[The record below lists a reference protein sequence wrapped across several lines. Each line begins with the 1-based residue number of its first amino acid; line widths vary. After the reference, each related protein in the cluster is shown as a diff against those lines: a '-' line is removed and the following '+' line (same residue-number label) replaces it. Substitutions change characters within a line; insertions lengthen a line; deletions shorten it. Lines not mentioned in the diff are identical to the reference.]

1 MKHAKNIFSVAML
14 FVVITMTLAFTSI
27 KNGKVIMIVSLEVKN
42 FTEWKKGF
50 DAGAPVREK
59 AGIKVLNI
67 CSSIENENKIVTDL
81 NMSYFHIPVNFENP
95 TLSDLKLFLNIL
107 QALGANKVWIH
118 CAKNY
123 RVSAFMYVYHKYI
136 LHTPFEQIDLSI
148 FDKWQPS
155 LVWQELMKVSLEDL
169 YKA

>member
-1 MKHAKNIFSVAML
+1 MNKILNYIKINELISTSGQPKIEELESIANEGFE
-14 FVVITMTLAFTSI
+14 VVINLAVLVTSNALENED
-27 KNGKVIMIVSLEVKN
+27 KIVS
-42 FTEWKKGF
+42 
-50 DAGAPVREK
+50 
-59 AGIKVLNI
+59 
-67 CSSIENENKIVTDL
+67 SL
-81 NMSYFHIPVNFENP
+81 NMSYIHIPVDFENP
-95 TLSDLKLFLNIL
+95 KLSDLKLFLNIL

-136 LHTPFEQIDLSI
+136 VRTPFEEIDLSI

>member
-1 MKHAKNIFSVAML
+1 
-14 FVVITMTLAFTSI
+14 
-27 KNGKVIMIVSLEVKN
+27 
-42 FTEWKKGF
+42 
-50 DAGAPVREK
+50 
-59 AGIKVLNI
+59 
-67 CSSIENENKIVTDL
+67 
-81 NMSYFHIPVNFENP
+81 MSYIHIPVDFENP
-95 TLSDLKLFLNIL
+95 KLSDLKLFLNIL

-148 FDKWQPS
+148 FDMWQPS
-155 LVWQELMKVSLEDL
+155 LVWQELMKVQLEDL

>member
-1 MKHAKNIFSVAML
+1 MNKILNYVKINELISTSGQPKIEELELIANEGFE
-14 FVVITMTLAFTSI
+14 VVINLAVATTSNALENED
-27 KNGKVIMIVSLEVKN
+27 KIVS
-42 FTEWKKGF
+42 
-50 DAGAPVREK
+50 
-59 AGIKVLNI
+59 
-67 CSSIENENKIVTDL
+67 SL
-81 NMSYFHIPVNFENP
+81 NMSYIHIPVDFENP
-95 TLSDLKLFLNIL
+95 KLSDLKLFLNIL

-148 FDKWQPS
+148 FDMWQPS
-155 LVWQELMKVSLEDL
+155 LAWQELMKVQLEDL

>member
-1 MKHAKNIFSVAML
+1 MNKILNYVKINELISTSGQPKIEELELIANEGFE
-14 FVVITMTLAFTSI
+14 VVINLAVSTTSNALENED
-27 KNGKVIMIVSLEVKN
+27 KIVS
-42 FTEWKKGF
+42 
-50 DAGAPVREK
+50 
-59 AGIKVLNI
+59 
-67 CSSIENENKIVTDL
+67 SL
-81 NMSYFHIPVNFENP
+81 NMSYIHIPVDFENP
-95 TLSDLKLFLNIL
+95 KISDLKLFLNIL

-148 FDKWQPS
+148 FDMWQPS
-155 LVWQELMKVSLEDL
+155 LVWQELMKVELEDL

>member
-1 MKHAKNIFSVAML
+1 MNKILNYVKINELISTSGQLKIEELELIANEGFE
-14 FVVITMTLAFTSI
+14 VVINLAVPTTSNALENED
-27 KNGKVIMIVSLEVKN
+27 KIVS
-42 FTEWKKGF
+42 
-50 DAGAPVREK
+50 
-59 AGIKVLNI
+59 
-67 CSSIENENKIVTDL
+67 SL
-81 NMSYFHIPVNFENP
+81 NMSYIHIPVDFENP
-95 TLSDLKLFLNIL
+95 KISDLKLFLNIL

-148 FDKWQPS
+148 FDIWQPS
-155 LVWQELMKVSLEDL
+155 LIWQELMKVQLEDL

>member
-1 MKHAKNIFSVAML
+1 MNKILNYVKINELISTSGQPKVEELELIVNEGFE
-14 FVVITMTLAFTSI
+14 VVINLAVNTTSNALDNED
-27 KNGKVIMIVSLEVKN
+27 KIVS
-42 FTEWKKGF
+42 
-50 DAGAPVREK
+50 
-59 AGIKVLNI
+59 
-67 CSSIENENKIVTDL
+67 SL
-81 NMSYFHIPVNFENP
+81 NMSYIHIPVDFENP
-95 TLSDLKLFLNIL
+95 KISDLKLFLNIL

-148 FDKWQPS
+148 FDMWQPS
-155 LVWQELMKVSLEDL
+155 SVWQELMKVQLEDL

>member
-1 MKHAKNIFSVAML
+1 MNKILNYVKINELISTSGQPKVEELELIANEGFE
-14 FVVITMTLAFTSI
+14 VVINLAVPTTSNALENED
-27 KNGKVIMIVSLEVKN
+27 KIVS
-42 FTEWKKGF
+42 
-50 DAGAPVREK
+50 
-59 AGIKVLNI
+59 
-67 CSSIENENKIVTDL
+67 SL
-81 NMSYFHIPVNFENP
+81 NMSYIHIPVDFENP
-95 TLSDLKLFLNIL
+95 KISDLKLFLNIL

-148 FDKWQPS
+148 FDMWQPS
-155 LVWQELMKVSLEDL
+155 LVWQELMKVQIEDL

>member
-1 MKHAKNIFSVAML
+1 MNKILNYIKINELISTSGQPKIEELELIANEGFE
-14 FVVITMTLAFTSI
+14 VVINLAVATTSNALENED
-27 KNGKVIMIVSLEVKN
+27 KIVS
-42 FTEWKKGF
+42 
-50 DAGAPVREK
+50 
-59 AGIKVLNI
+59 
-67 CSSIENENKIVTDL
+67 SL
-81 NMSYFHIPVNFENP
+81 NMSYIHIPVDFENP
-95 TLSDLKLFLNIL
+95 KISDLKLFLNVL

-148 FDKWQPS
+148 FDMWQPS
-155 LVWQELMKVSLEDL
+155 LVWQELMKVQLEDL

>member
-1 MKHAKNIFSVAML
+1 MNKILNYVKINELISTSGQPKIEELELIANEGFE
-14 FVVITMTLAFTSI
+14 VVINLAMPTTSNALENED
-27 KNGKVIMIVSLEVKN
+27 KIVS
-42 FTEWKKGF
+42 
-50 DAGAPVREK
+50 
-59 AGIKVLNI
+59 
-67 CSSIENENKIVTDL
+67 SL
-81 NMSYFHIPVNFENP
+81 NMSYIHIPVDFENP
-95 TLSDLKLFLNIL
+95 KISDLKLFLNIL

-136 LHTPFEQIDLSI
+136 LHTPFEEIDLSI

-155 LVWQELMKVSLEDL
+155 LIWQELMKVQLEDL

>member
-1 MKHAKNIFSVAML
+1 MNKILNYVKINELISTSGQPKIGELELIANEGFE
-14 FVVITMTLAFTSI
+14 VVINLAVPTTSNALENED
-27 KNGKVIMIVSLEVKN
+27 KIVS
-42 FTEWKKGF
+42 
-50 DAGAPVREK
+50 
-59 AGIKVLNI
+59 
-67 CSSIENENKIVTDL
+67 SL
-81 NMSYFHIPVNFENP
+81 NMSYIHIPVDFENP
-95 TLSDLKLFLNIL
+95 KISDLKQFLNIL

-136 LHTPFEQIDLSI
+136 LHTPFEEIDLSI

-155 LVWQELMKVSLEDL
+155 LIWQELMKVQLEDL

>member
-1 MKHAKNIFSVAML
+1 MNKILNYVKINELISTSGQPKIEELELIANEGFEVVVNLAMS
-14 FVVITMTLAFTSI
+14 TTSNALENED
-27 KNGKVIMIVSLEVKN
+27 KIVS
-42 FTEWKKGF
+42 
-50 DAGAPVREK
+50 
-59 AGIKVLNI
+59 
-67 CSSIENENKIVTDL
+67 SL
-81 NMSYFHIPVNFENP
+81 NMSYIHIPVDFENP
-95 TLSDLKLFLNIL
+95 KLSDLKLFLNVL

-148 FDKWQPS
+148 FDMWQPS
-155 LVWQELMKVSLEDL
+155 LVWQELMKVQLEDL

>member
-1 MKHAKNIFSVAML
+1 MNKILNLIKVNELISTSGQPKIEEFEFIAKEGFE
-14 FVVITMTLAFTSI
+14 VVINLA
-27 KNGKVIMIVSLEVKN
+27 
-42 FTEWKKGF
+42 
-50 DAGAPVREK
+50 
-59 AGIKVLNI
+59 LN
-67 CSSIENENKIVTDL
+67 SSSNALENEDKIVTSL
-81 NMSYFHIPVNFENP
+81 NMSYIHIPVDFENP
-95 TLSDLKLFLNIL
+95 KISDLKLFLNIL

-136 LHTPFEQIDLSI
+136 LHTPFEEIDLSI

-155 LVWQELMKVSLEDL
+155 LVWQELMKVQLEDL

>member
-1 MKHAKNIFSVAML
+1 MNKILNYIKINELISTSGQPKIEELELIANEGFEVVVNLAMS
-14 FVVITMTLAFTSI
+14 TTSNALENED
-27 KNGKVIMIVSLEVKN
+27 KIVS
-42 FTEWKKGF
+42 
-50 DAGAPVREK
+50 
-59 AGIKVLNI
+59 
-67 CSSIENENKIVTDL
+67 CL
-81 NMSYFHIPVNFENP
+81 NMSYIHIPVDFENP
-95 TLSDLKLFLNIL
+95 KLSDLKLFLNIL

-148 FDKWQPS
+148 FDMWQPS
-155 LVWQELMKVSLEDL
+155 LVWQELMKVQLEDL

>member
-1 MKHAKNIFSVAML
+1 MNKILNYVKINELISTSGQPKIGELELIANEGFE
-14 FVVITMTLAFTSI
+14 VVINLAVPTTSNALENED
-27 KNGKVIMIVSLEVKN
+27 KIVS
-42 FTEWKKGF
+42 
-50 DAGAPVREK
+50 
-59 AGIKVLNI
+59 
-67 CSSIENENKIVTDL
+67 SL
-81 NMSYFHIPVNFENP
+81 NMSYIHIPVDFENP
-95 TLSDLKLFLNIL
+95 KLSDLKLFLNIL

-155 LVWQELMKVSLEDL
+155 LVWQELMKVQLEDL
-169 YKA
+169 YKV

>member
-1 MKHAKNIFSVAML
+1 MNKILNYVKINELISTSGQPKIEELELIANEGFEVIINLAMH
-14 FVVITMTLAFTSI
+14 TTSNALENED
-27 KNGKVIMIVSLEVKN
+27 KIVS
-42 FTEWKKGF
+42 
-50 DAGAPVREK
+50 
-59 AGIKVLNI
+59 
-67 CSSIENENKIVTDL
+67 SL
-81 NMSYFHIPVNFENP
+81 NMSYIHIPVDFENP
-95 TLSDLKLFLNIL
+95 KISDLKLFLNIL

-136 LHTPFEQIDLSI
+136 LHTPFEEIDLSI

-155 LVWQELMKVSLEDL
+155 LIWQELMKVQLEDL